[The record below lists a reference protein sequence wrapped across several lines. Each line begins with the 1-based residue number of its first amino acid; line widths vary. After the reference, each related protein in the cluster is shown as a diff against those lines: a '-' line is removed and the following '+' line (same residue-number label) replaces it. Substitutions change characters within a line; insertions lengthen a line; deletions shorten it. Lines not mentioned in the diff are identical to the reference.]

1 MTTYYRIEP
10 AGPGTTKTP
19 IAGTG
24 TTETPIAGTG
34 TTETIAATWLART
47 GFIFAIVLTA
57 CAPHKSPE
65 LTGAECPGAVRGVIS
80 GGLTTD
86 GMTHPAQM
94 GVVFCPNTLTD
105 AERRARWRLLF
116 DGRTFD
122 GWRGL
127 GYDSVPTAHWKIANG
142 TIRKLADGQVP
153 RLPDGQPAAG
163 GDLMTRDT
171 FRDFELTWEWKISR
185 AGNSGVK
192 YNVSEEISMA
202 AAPNHAALGFEYQML
217 DDSLH
222 EDNKVPS
229 HRAGALYDLIP
240 PNAGKIL
247 APVGEWNTSRILFR
261 GNHGEHWLN
270 GKKVVEFELGTPQ
283 MDSLMAQSKY
293 RDIKGF
299 AQKRAGHI
307 VLQDHVDEVYFRS
320 IKIRVL

>member
-10 AGPGTTKTP
+10 AGTGTTK
-19 IAGTG
+19 A
-24 TTETPIAGTG
+24 PIAGTG
-34 TTETIAATWLART
+34 TTETITATWLART
-47 GFIFAIVLTA
+47 GLIFAIVLTA

-65 LTGAECPGAVRGVIS
+65 LTGAECPGAVRAVVGT

-86 GMTHPAQM
+86 GMTHPPQM
-94 GVVFCPNTLTD
+94 FVFCPNTLTD
-105 AERRARWRLLF
+105 DERRAGWRLLF
-116 DGRTFD
+116 DGKTFD

-127 GYDSVPTAHWKIANG
+127 GYDSVPTAHWKIENG
-142 TIRKLADGQVP
+142 AIRKLADGQVP

-171 FRDFELTWEWKISR
+171 YRNFELTWDWKISR

-202 AAPNHAALGFEYQML
+202 NAPNHAALGFEYQML

-240 PNAGKIL
+240 PNANKL
-247 APVGEWNTSRILFR
+247 LNPVGEWNASTIVFR
-261 GNHGEHWLN
+261 GKHGEHWLN
-270 GKKVVEFELGTPQ
+270 GRKVVDFDLGTPL
-283 MDSLMAQSKY
+283 MDSLMAKSKY

-307 VLQDHVDEVYFRS
+307 VLQDHVDEVFFRN